1 MPATSRLFSQKKSR
15 RWRKG
20 KTQFIFRNNGT
31 DYALTV
37 NAFVAPVL
45 AIGALALVMSSI
57 LAGGYLFLRD
67 DLQANQRQW
76 REKVVMRYE
85 ERIAEL
91 RKAVDTA
98 VSRQAIIQQSMEN
111 RVSRLLEKQRELNMR
126 SDALRG
132 RLKKAG
138 DKRASVAPSADWTNR
153 LAGAVESRTG
163 LRLGSFQP
171 TQNAQQFAAA
181 YNDVFESFEAVLAQ
195 SERRQLTALQKA
207 KANAAR
213 KTKRLASILKQQ
225 GMTVEN
231 ANAVGGPL
239 IQLKGADPFS
249 ETVQALDEQLATLDR
264 VRLAATH
271 LPHGSPVKGKK
282 ISSRFGRRK
291 DPFTGRSAMH
301 GGIDFR
307 ARTGTPV
314 LATAAGVVTRAY
326 RAGGY
331 GKLVEIDHG
340 GGITTRYAHLHRM
353 KVKKGDRIARGQKI
367 GTVGSTGRSTG
378 PHLHYEVR
386 RKGRVLDPITYVRL
400 EKKMR
405 PYL

>member
-1 MPATSRLFSQKKSR
+1 
-15 RWRKG
+15 
-20 KTQFIFRNNGT
+20 
-31 DYALTV
+31 
-37 NAFVAPVL
+37 
-45 AIGALALVMSSI
+45 MSNL
-57 LAGGYLFLRD
+57 LAGGYLYFRD
-67 DLQANQRQW
+67 DLRANQQKW
-76 REKVVMRYE
+76 QQNVVMRYE

-91 RKAVDTA
+91 RKVVDTA
-98 VSRQAIIQQSMEN
+98 VSRQAIIQQSMES

-126 SDALRG
+126 SEALKG
-132 RLKKAG
+132 RLKKAK
-138 DKRASVAPSADWTNR
+138 DKRAGLITPSPDWTQR
-153 LAGAVESRTG
+153 LGNTVESRTG
-163 LRLGSFQP
+163 LRLGSFEG
-171 TQNAQQFAAA
+171 TSTSTAMAFAPA
-181 YNDVFESFEAVLAQ
+181 NVSGDVFDNFEAVLAR
-195 SERRQLTALQKA
+195 SEEQQLSTLEKA
-207 KANAAR
+207 KADAAR
-213 KTKRLASILKQQ
+213 KVIRLAAILKKQ
-225 GMTVEN
+225 GMSVEN

-239 IQLKGADPFS
+239 IPLKGADRFS
-249 ETVQALDEQLATLDR
+249 ETVQALDEQLETLNR

-282 ISSRFGRRK
+282 ISSRFGMRK

-314 LATAAGVVTRAY
+314 LATASGVVSRAY

-331 GKLVEIDHG
+331 GKLIEIDHG

-353 KVKKGDRIARGQKI
+353 HVKKGQRIDRGQKI

-386 RKGRVLDPITYVRL
+386 RKGRVLDPITYLRL
-400 EKKMR
+400 ENKMR